1 MTDKATKS
9 ADAKVTEDLD
19 DLRAEVDRLTKALDE
34 ARKTF
39 AEDADAHAESLRESA
54 ENVAEDL
61 SERAQEG
68 WSELQKQISDN
79 PVQSALIAFGIGFV
93 LSRLLS
99 R

>member
-1 MTDKATKS
+1 MTDKTAKA
-9 ADAKVTEDLD
+9 ADAKITEDLD
-19 DLRAEVDRLTKALDE
+19 DLRAEVDRLTKALAE
-34 ARKTF
+34 ARSTF
-39 AEDADAHAESLRESA
+39 AEDAGVHAESLRESA

-79 PVQSALIAFGIGFV
+79 PVQSAVIAFGIGFA

>member
-1 MTDKATKS
+1 MTDKAAKA

-19 DLRAEVDRLTKALDE
+19 ELRAEVDRLTKALAE
-34 ARKTF
+34 ARGTF

-79 PVQSALIAFGIGFV
+79 PVQSAIIAFGIGFV